1 MIPEIWSRID
11 ILSFSAIV
19 CSFTPI
25 TQKIKNL
32 KKWKKNKKKKN
43 TWSYHHF
50 TSLPKIICY
59 VPKIWCMA
67 DVIVSFWAIFCPF
80 TPLTAKKIK
89 LFKNKK
95 STWRYHHFTQVYQKP
110 WLNAIL
116 FLRWST
122 WGMLLLYFILGYF
135 LPFHP
140 TTEISFCTSAPKIM
154 ICYTVPEGDPPPTNW
169 RIGLSQYH

>member
-1 MIPEIWSRID
+1 M
-11 ILSFSAIV
+11 
-19 CSFTPI
+19 
-25 TQKIKNL
+25 
-32 KKWKKNKKKKN
+32 KKKKKKKHLEL
-43 TWSYHHF
+43 SSFYKF
-50 TSLPKIICY
+50 TKNHMLCSQDMVYGRCNCFILGYFLPFY
-59 VPKIWCMA
+59 PTN
-67 DVIVSFWAIFCPF
+67 SQ
-80 TPLTAKKIK
+80 KKIK